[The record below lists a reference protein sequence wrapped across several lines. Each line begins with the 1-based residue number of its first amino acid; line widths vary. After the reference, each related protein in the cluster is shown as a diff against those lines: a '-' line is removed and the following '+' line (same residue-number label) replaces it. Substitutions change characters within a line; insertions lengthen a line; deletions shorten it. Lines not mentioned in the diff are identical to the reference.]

1 MIFLGKRVVAQKQP
15 GLYAVAYHPIGGC
28 LPAGKPAELL
38 TLVREIPDA
47 ECRIAPH
54 ETIYIINLTADEAEK
69 VLEATNDGAQ
79 STFENSVAC
88 IGAAIC
94 QQGVRDSQAA
104 LRAAVEAVREAKIPD
119 GALPRICISGCPSS
133 CSGHQAA
140 AIGFQGAAKS
150 VDGKPESAFKMFVGG
165 SDKLGAAK
173 FGEAGAVILESDLP
187 KFFVDLGKAVA
198 SQNMN
203 WETWIAGHGDE
214 FKAIVEKYA

>member
-1 MIFLGKRVVAQKQP
+1 MGVLVDEHVPATEVLYYIRAMIETFCQHGNYENRAKARTRFMQETMGVDGLKAAFLENVAKVKEKGGLDLHVEAKRVVAQKQP

-88 IGAAIC
+88 PAVPDTRR
-94 QQGVRDSQAA
+94 QPSVSRERQSLLTESRSPR
-104 LRAAVEAVREAKIPD
+104 LRCLWVEV
-119 GALPRICISGCPSS
+119 ISSVPQSS
-133 CSGHQAA
+133 GR
-140 AIGFQGAAKS
+140 
-150 VDGKPESAFKMFVGG
+150 PE
-165 SDKLGAAK
+165 
-173 FGEAGAVILESDLP
+173 
-187 KFFVDLGKAVA
+187 
-198 SQNMN
+198 Q
-203 WETWIAGHGDE
+203 
-214 FKAIVEKYA
+214 